1 MSLATRA
8 RVVASPS
15 KRVASEARLSPKKLL
30 HSKWTAVT
38 PRRKEK
44 HFLVTRVVE
53 PELEGGAVE
62 FVELE
67 AVHSKRVQRL
77 AWRELVD
84 GATWLQGWK

>member
-1 MSLATRA
+1 MSATTRA
-8 RVVASPS
+8 RVAASPS
-15 KRVASEARLSPKKLL
+15 KRAAPRTRLSPKKLL

-44 HFLVTRVVE
+44 HFLVTRVIE
-53 PELEGGAVE
+53 PGLEGGAVE

-77 AWRELVD
+77 AWRELAD

>member
-1 MSLATRA
+1 MSATARA
-8 RVVASPS
+8 RVAASPS
-15 KRVASEARLSPKKLL
+15 RRAASQARLSPKKLL

-44 HFLVTRVVE
+44 HFLVTRVIE
-53 PELEGGAVE
+53 PGREGGAGE

-77 AWRELVD
+77 AWRELAD